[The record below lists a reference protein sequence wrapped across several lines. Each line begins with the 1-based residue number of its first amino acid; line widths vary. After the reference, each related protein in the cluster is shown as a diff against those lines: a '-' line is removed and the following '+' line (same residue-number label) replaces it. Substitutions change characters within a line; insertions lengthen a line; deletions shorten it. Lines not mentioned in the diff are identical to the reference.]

1 MFSLGGGLKFGEIMA
16 IDESSTIEKETL
28 WETLL
33 SQSKERNDL
42 LLNTWRISPPQEE
55 ILELKDRDSYED
67 GEKRIIAKEIFK
79 DLAEPDLKDSPRTEL
94 LGYIK
99 DSTPGEMDWEHIFIA
114 MKISLIEN
122 PELKQQEREDIDV
135 LFPCVAVHPTKFN
148 S

>member
-99 DSTPGEMDWEHIFIA
+99 DSKEETG
-114 MKISLIEN
+114 
-122 PELKQQEREDIDV
+122 V
-135 LFPCVAVHPTKFN
+135 
-148 S
+148 